1 MRRSMNMKLVN
12 RIQNLHPN
20 VVSTCKMLF
29 LLILALSVSSGVCD
43 VLYKEAGK
51 EVSLQCGASPN
62 SDIEW
67 RLNNNLLISIRG
79 KSGLRRKGSG
89 HSVDKVNLY
98 GDTLKIPRLE
108 PRDSGV
114 YSCAQSGKQYTLHVV
129 SVFVKPGPVLIQS
142 SDVELHCNIE
152 GDPNTEVEWLRPPND
167 QVHDAKH
174 QKINLKSVTSSDEGK
189 WTCKVEDLKLSV
201 TLTVVA
207 NHQINN
213 VEVSEG
219 DDIELPCFLPRPV
232 SQSVLGGKWKAD
244 HLPTVP
250 FPTLKNTADEGL
262 HWDGVNSS
270 EVKYNIERLSTNFN
284 VTLINVQSSFAG
296 KFVCE
301 VEFEHGG
308 KLTAVTNLM
317 VLAETT
323 DKTDLHALCVSPGVC
338 EVLLYQ
344 GVGKEVSLQCG
355 ASSNSDIEWRLN
367 NILLISIRGKSGLKR
382 KGSGHTADKVNLYGD
397 TLKVPRLEPRDSGVY
412 SCTQSGKQ
420 YTLHVVSVFVKPGP
434 VLIQSSD
441 VELHCNIEGDPNT
454 EVEWLR
460 PPNDQIHDAKHQVI
474 HLKSV
479 TLNDGGKWTCVVN
492 DFKFSVTLTVVA
504 NHQINNVE
512 VSEGFDIELPCFL
525 PRPVSQSVLGGKW
538 KADHLPTV
546 PFPTLKNTADE
557 GLHWDGVNSSVVKYN
572 IERISTIFNVTLK
585 KVQSIFAGK
594 FVCEVEFEHGG
605 KLTAVTNLTVKS
617 WTDGND
623 GKTSRNPKPGLDG
636 RIFRKRM
643 FGVEL
648 WIWIAVGASSVV
660 LVVLIIG
667 IVCMQQKN
675 KQKKRRV
682 RKLRSMR
689 QPLTA
694 KDYCQCNRSDR
705 EVVLCQRERPLPAP
719 RQQRNL
725 RTAGLN
731 HAYEHA

>member
-20 VVSTCKMLF
+20 DMSTCKMLF

-43 VLYKEAGK
+43 VPHKEAGK
-51 EVSLQCGASPN
+51 EVYLQCGAPPN

-67 RLNNNLLISIRG
+67 RLNGNLLISIRG
-79 KSGLRRKGSG
+79 KTGLRRKGSG
-89 HSVDKVNLY
+89 HTADKVNLY
-98 GDTLKIPRLE
+98 GDTLNVPRLE

-114 YSCAQSGKQYTLHVV
+114 YSCTQSGKQYTLHVV

-174 QKINLKSVTSSDEGK
+174 QKINLKSVSSSDEGK

-232 SQSVLGGKWKAD
+232 SQSVLGGEWKAD

-270 EVKYNIERLSTNFN
+270 VVKYNIERLSTNFN

-367 NILLISIRGKSGLKR
+367 GNLLISIRGKTGLRR

-460 PPNDQIHDAKHQVI
+460 PPNDQVHDAKHQVI

-492 DFKFSVTLTVVA
+492 DFKFSVTLTVVGGGPLVL
-504 NHQINNVE
+504 NQIH
-512 VSEGFDIELPCFL
+512 
-525 PRPVSQSVLGGKW
+525 SV
-538 KADHLPTV
+538 
-546 PFPTLKNTADE
+546 
-557 GLHWDGVNSSVVKYN
+557 
-572 IERISTIFNVTLK
+572 
-585 KVQSIFAGK
+585 
-594 FVCEVEFEHGG
+594 
-605 KLTAVTNLTVKS
+605 
-617 WTDGND
+617 
-623 GKTSRNPKPGLDG
+623 
-636 RIFRKRM
+636 
-643 FGVEL
+643 
-648 WIWIAVGASSVV
+648 
-660 LVVLIIG
+660 
-667 IVCMQQKN
+667 
-675 KQKKRRV
+675 
-682 RKLRSMR
+682 
-689 QPLTA
+689 
-694 KDYCQCNRSDR
+694 
-705 EVVLCQRERPLPAP
+705 
-719 RQQRNL
+719 
-725 RTAGLN
+725 
-731 HAYEHA
+731 

>member
-1 MRRSMNMKLVN
+1 M
-12 RIQNLHPN
+12 
-20 VVSTCKMLF
+20 STCKMLF

-43 VLYKEAGK
+43 VPHKEAGKEVYLQCGAPPNSDIEWRLNGNLLISIRGKTGLRRKGSGHTADKVNLYGDTLNVPRLEPRDSGVYSCTQSGKQYTLHVVSVFVKPGPVLIQSSDVELHCNIEGDPNTEVEWLRPPNDQVHDAKHQKINLKSVSSSDEGKWTCKVEDLKLSVTLTVVANHQINNVEVSEGDDIELPCFLPRPVSQSVLGGEWKADHLPTVPFPTLKNTADEGLHWDGVNSSVVKYNIERLSTNFNVTLINVQSSFAGKFVCEVEFEHGGKLTAVTNLMVLAETTDKTDLHALCVSPGVCEVLLYQGVGK
-51 EVSLQCGASPN
+51 EVSLQCGASSN

-67 RLNNNLLISIRG
+67 RLNGNLLISIRG
-79 KSGLRRKGSG
+79 KTGLRRKGSG

-213 VEVSEG
+213 VEVSE
-219 DDIELPCFLPRPV
+219 
-232 SQSVLGGKWKAD
+232 
-244 HLPTVP
+244 
-250 FPTLKNTADEGL
+250 
-262 HWDGVNSS
+262 
-270 EVKYNIERLSTNFN
+270 
-284 VTLINVQSSFAG
+284 
-296 KFVCE
+296 
-301 VEFEHGG
+301 
-308 KLTAVTNLM
+308 
-317 VLAETT
+317 
-323 DKTDLHALCVSPGVC
+323 
-338 EVLLYQ
+338 
-344 GVGKEVSLQCG
+344 
-355 ASSNSDIEWRLN
+355 
-367 NILLISIRGKSGLKR
+367 
-382 KGSGHTADKVNLYGD
+382 
-397 TLKVPRLEPRDSGVY
+397 RD
-412 SCTQSGKQ
+412 
-420 YTLHVVSVFVKPGP
+420 
-434 VLIQSSD
+434 
-441 VELHCNIEGDPNT
+441 
-454 EVEWLR
+454 
-460 PPNDQIHDAKHQVI
+460 
-474 HLKSV
+474 
-479 TLNDGGKWTCVVN
+479 
-492 DFKFSVTLTVVA
+492 
-504 NHQINNVE
+504 
-512 VSEGFDIELPCFL
+512 DIELPCFL

-617 WTDGND
+617 WTDRND
-623 GKTSRNPKPGLDG
+623 GKTGKNSKPGLAG
-636 RIFRKRM
+636 EIFRKSM

-648 WIWIAVGASSVV
+648 WIWIAVGAFSVV
-660 LVVLIIG
+660 LVPLIIG